1 VETGHQARLE
11 TPQLDSSK
19 PLHLCDVPGEG
30 LFYPMANEDIV
41 MRILLADD
49 QMKVRSA
56 LLLLLAQI
64 DGLQI
69 VGEAADAT
77 SVLQTVVQ
85 KQPDLVLLDW
95 ELPGLPLEQLLR
107 LLWYER
113 PSLKIIAM
121 SSRPEAER
129 SALATGVHAFFSKGE
144 PPDQVLAIVQSL
156 LGKGSDE
163 NEANIVT

>member
-1 VETGHQARLE
+1 
-11 TPQLDSSK
+11 
-19 PLHLCDVPGEG
+19 
-30 LFYPMANEDIV
+30 

-64 DGLQI
+64 NGLQI

-77 SVLQTVVQ
+77 SVLQTVAQ

-95 ELPGLPLEQLLR
+95 ELPGLLPEQLLR

-121 SSRPEAER
+121 SSRPEAEQA
-129 SALATGVHAFFSKGE
+129 ALTAGAHAFLSKSE
-144 PPDQVLAIVQSL
+144 PPDQVLAIIQSL
-156 LGKGSDE
+156 LGKGNAE
-163 NEANIVT
+163 NEADIVV